1 MSAVPAGTAIK
12 SAPAVRWLR
21 EQAWPLWLA
30 HGVDWG
36 AGAFHEHLREGALD
50 CSADFRRLRVAARQT
65 YVFAKAAQLGVPRAR
80 EAVELGLAFLRGPA
94 RLPDGGFAW
103 RFDLANQPIDRTRD
117 LYDHAFVLLAFAAAA
132 PVVGPDMLRGD
143 ARAVLD
149 YIAEKLPHPHGG
161 YEESV
166 PPTRPRRQNPHMH
179 LLEALLAAH
188 DSFGGTIYLERAHD
202 LIALFLARLF
212 QPEEGALPEYLDE
225 QLKPLREPNGH
236 YVIEPGH
243 LYEWIWLLHWYR
255 KSALM
260 RAQAA
265 KPELDAA
272 SAALLHFVDRFA
284 LDPATGLVV
293 NELWS
298 DGSVRSG
305 AFRLWPQT
313 ERLKAE
319 VRRPREAD
327 ERIAAAFAAL
337 VRHLEGVQP
346 PGLWRERINPDG
358 SSVSEPT
365 PATSLYHLTAALT
378 DPAVTAFSDRRE

>member
-1 MSAVPAGTAIK
+1 MPAKTAT
-12 SAPAVRWLR
+12 AQAVRWLR

-30 HGVDWG
+30 HGVDWDR
-36 AGAFHEHLREGALD
+36 GAFHEHLREGALD
-50 CSADFRRLRVAARQT
+50 CGADFRRLRVAARQT

-103 RFDLANQPIDRTRD
+103 RFDLGNQPIDPTRD

-132 PVVGPDMLRGD
+132 PVVRPDMLRGD
-143 ARAVLD
+143 ARAVLGF
-149 YIAEKLPHPHGG
+149 IAEKLPHPHGG
-161 YEESV
+161 YEESI
-166 PPTRPRRQNPHMH
+166 PPVRPRRQNPHMH

-188 DSFGGTIYLERAHD
+188 ESFDEILYFERARELID
-202 LIALFLARLF
+202 LFVRRLF
-212 QPEEGALPEYLDE
+212 QPDEGALPEYFDE
-225 QLKPLREPNGH
+225 RLMPLRERNGR
-236 YVIEPGH
+236 YIIEPGH
-243 LYEWIWLLHWYR
+243 LYEWVWLLDRYAR
-255 KSALM
+255 SAAAC
-260 RAQAA
+260 AQPVG
-265 KPELDAA
+265 PELGAA
-272 SAALLHFVDRFA
+272 SAALLRFADRFA

-319 VRRPREAD
+319 ARRPSGAGEMT
-327 ERIAAAFAAL
+327 AAAFAAL
-337 VRHLEGVQP
+337 ARHLDGVR
-346 PGLWRERINPDG
+346 PGLWRERINADG
-358 SSVSEPT
+358 SGGSEPT

-378 DPAVTAFSDRRE
+378 DAAVMAYAGPSTITS